1 MTTPR
6 CASLLL
12 VFAAVVQQFAVAETN
27 AAPARI
33 VFLAGGRSH
42 GPGEHEFRAGC
53 MLLAKAL
60 NEQSGLPVKAE
71 VIHGWPA
78 DPSVLDGAK
87 AVVFYSDGTSVV
99 GKGWEKTEA
108 LARAGTGL
116 MFMHYAVHP
125 SKADGEKYFR
135 PWIGGA
141 YEDGWSVNPHWVA
154 DIDTLPGHPVSRGVA
169 TPLRS
174 FDEYYY
180 NMRFRPNRGEVLDL
194 ATATPS
200 RDRIVR
206 YINMWNE
213 HGVAGLDKKQTL
225 MWGVE
230 RPDGGRGV
238 GFTGGH
244 YHRNWALDGF
254 RTLVLNAIVW
264 TAGLDVPAAGVKSLA
279 VTEDDLNA
287 NLDDKG
293 PNKPR
298 IKALT
303 ATEIDALEP
312 AEIQTEREA
321 KFPKLAPAPAGEPAK
336 AAPDKAANAAGL
348 LWRSGVVNAATPG
361 RAVDFDIDLRGAN
374 LARRR
379 GRRLIRDGLGRLGES
394 TLRGRRR

>member
-1 MTTPR
+1 MGPR
-6 CASLLL
+6 PACA
-12 VFAAVVQQFAVAETN
+12 ATI

-33 VFLAGGRSH
+33 VFLAGGKSH

-53 MLLAKAL
+53 LLLAKAL

-71 VIHGWPA
+71 VIQGWPA
-78 DPSVLDGAK
+78 DSSVLDGAK

-99 GKGWEKTEA
+99 GKGWEKTDA

-141 YEDGWSVNPHWVA
+141 FEDNWSVNPHWVA
-154 DIDTLPGHPVSRGVA
+154 DLETLTGHPVSRGIASPVKC
-169 TPLRS
+169 
-174 FDEYYY
+174 FDEFYY

-244 YHRNWALDGF
+244 YHRNWAIDGF
-254 RTLVLNAIVW
+254 RTLVLNAVVW
-264 TAGLDVPAAGVKSLA
+264 TAGLDVPAEGVKSLA
-279 VTEDDLNA
+279 VTEDELNA

-298 IKALT
+298 ITILS
-303 ATEIDALEP
+303 P
-312 AEIQTEREA
+312 AEIEAMKPAEIPTEREA
-321 KFPKLAPAPAGEPAK
+321 KFPQSPPPAQPAK
-336 AAPDKAANAAGL
+336 AAAASGRPTNTPGI
-348 LWRSGVVNAATPG
+348 LWRSGVVTAATPG
-361 RAVDFDIDLRGAN
+361 RAVDFDVDLAGAKKIW
-374 LARRR
+374 LVVED
-379 GRRLIRDGLGRLGES
+379 DGS
-394 TLRGRRR
+394 IAMDWAAW

>member
-1 MTTPR
+1 MISPSR
-6 CASLLL
+6 RLGIALL
-12 VFAAVVQQFAVAETN
+12 VALAVWGAATPPRAAD

-71 VIHGWPA
+71 VISGWPA

-87 AVVFYSDGTSVV
+87 ALVFYSDGTSVV
-99 GKGWEKTEA
+99 GRGWEKTDS

-125 SKADGEKYFR
+125 SPADGKKYFQ

-141 YEDGWSVNPHWVA
+141 FEDGFSVNPHWVA
-154 DIDTLPGHPVSRGVA
+154 DVTALPGHPVSRGITGPV
-169 TPLRS
+169 PS

-180 NMRFRPNRGEVLDL
+180 NMRFRPARGEVLDL
-194 ATATPS
+194 ATATPT
-200 RDRIVR
+200 RERMIR
-206 YINMWNE
+206 YINLWNE
-213 HGVAGLDKKQTL
+213 HGVAGLGKPQTL

-244 YHRNWALDGF
+244 YHRNWAIDGF
-254 RTLVLNAIVW
+254 RTLVLNAVAW
-264 TAGLDVPAAGVKSLA
+264 TAGLDVPATGVKSLPL
-279 VTEDDLNA
+279 TEDDLNA

-298 IKALT
+298 IKPLSTAELEALKPM
-303 ATEIDALEP
+303 AID
-312 AEIQTEREA
+312 TGREA
-321 KFPKLAPAPAGEPAK
+321 KFPPLPAPSSPA
-336 AAPDKAANAAGL
+336 A
-348 LWRSGVVNAATPG
+348 
-361 RAVDFDIDLRGAN
+361 
-374 LARRR
+374 
-379 GRRLIRDGLGRLGES
+379 E
-394 TLRGRRR
+394 